1 MGEQPNEERQFRTCP
16 LCEGMC
22 GIEVKLN
29 AGRVQAIRPDKD
41 NVWSRGHICP
51 KGTTLGALHDDPD
64 RIRTPLIRDD
74 GVWREVGWDEAL
86 RRCEQ
91 LIHRVHA
98 QFGSRAMCAYTGNVV
113 GKLFD
118 IGRYVVLFFQK
129 AKLGSHYSSSTV
141 DQQPKNLS
149 SLLLYGN
156 MWKIPVPDVDNTDL
170 FVIFGANPNAS
181 KGSIL
186 SHRDVMGAIRAL
198 RSRGGRVIVIDP
210 VQTGTARKADE
221 WIPVVPGTD
230 AALLFAIVHT
240 LFAEKRVRLGHLENL
255 VNGVNE
261 LRRAAEPFSP
271 EAVAPFC
278 GVPATQIRALA
289 LSMADAPSAAI
300 YGRIGLCTQ
309 RFGSLAS
316 WLIDVVAIL
325 TGNMDRRG
333 GLMFSTEVASHMDL
347 FPRYPAD
354 APILGKRSRV
364 RGVQSVIGQLPASC
378 LAEEIDTPG
387 EGQVHG
393 LFTIGS
399 NPVVSAPG
407 SDRLDAALPMLDF
420 MISFDNYINETTR
433 HAHVIL
439 PSPSVLETPH
449 WDMWGWPWSL
459 TSGGHYSP
467 VLYPQERM
475 PEWRA
480 FITVA
485 CLCDGMKLEQID
497 VDAVDHEY
505 FSAMCARVGL
515 DPERVIKLSPV
526 PGPER
531 ILDLA
536 IRSGPFGDRYG
547 ERPEGVNLETFKSQ
561 PHGILFGPAQP
572 KIREILRT
580 RSGRIELAAE
590 YLLSDIPRLQAAM
603 TEGRPPMLL
612 VSRRHLNS
620 MNSWMHNVEVLMKG
634 PERCTLFIHPQD
646 AKAID
651 VSDGDLVRVSTIEG
665 TVDVVAEVTEGI
677 RPGVI
682 SLPHGWGHDLAGSR
696 LRVAGRRPG
705 VNSNRLNPG
714 SLVDEASGNAV
725 VNGVPVTIAK
735 AATAGATFA

>member
-1 MGEQPNEERQFRTCP
+1 VPHPSNYERQFRTCP

-22 GIEVKLN
+22 GVELKLG
-29 AGRVQAIRPDKD
+29 AGRVLAIRPDKD

-64 RIRTPLIRDD
+64 RIRRPLIRDN
-74 GVWREVGWDEAL
+74 GAWREVGWDEAL

-91 LIHRVHA
+91 LIHKVHA
-98 QFGSRAMCAYTGNVV
+98 QFGSRAMCAYTGNMV

-149 SLLLYGN
+149 SFLLYGN

-198 RSRGGRVIVIDP
+198 RARGGRVIVVDP

-240 LFAEKRVRLGHLENL
+240 LFAENRVRLGHLENL
-255 VNGVNE
+255 VNGVE
-261 LRRAAEPFSP
+261 DLRRAAEPFSP
-271 EAVAPFC
+271 EVVAPFC
-278 GVPATQIRALA
+278 GVPATRIRALA
-289 LSMADAPSAAI
+289 ASIADAPSAAI

-333 GLMFSTEVASHMDL
+333 GLMFSTEVAPHMDL

-387 EGQVHG
+387 DGQVRG
-393 LFTIGS
+393 LFTIGC
-399 NPVVSAPG
+399 NPVVSAPS

-467 VLYPQERM
+467 ALYPQARM
-475 PEWRA
+475 PEWRV
-480 FITVA
+480 FITLA

-515 DPERVIKLSPV
+515 DPEKVIKLSPV

-547 ERPEGVNLETFKSQ
+547 ERPEGVTLETFKAQ

-572 KIREILRT
+572 KIREILKT
-580 RSGRIELAAE
+580 RSGKIELAAE
-590 YLLSDIPRLQAAM
+590 HLLADIPRLQAAM
-603 TEGRPPMLL
+603 TEARPPMLL

-646 AKAID
+646 ARSID
-651 VSDGDLVRVSTIEG
+651 VSDGDRVRVSTIEG
-665 TVDVVAEVTEGI
+665 AVDVVAEVTEAI
-677 RPGVI
+677 RPGVV

-705 VNSNRLNPG
+705 VNSNRLSPG
-714 SLVDEASGNAV
+714 RLVDEASGNAV
-725 VNGVPVTIAK
+725 VNGVPVMVAK
-735 AATAGATFA
+735 AADAEIA

>member
-1 MGEQPNEERQFRTCP
+1 M
-16 LCEGMC
+16 
-22 GIEVKLN
+22 
-29 AGRVQAIRPDKD
+29 
-41 NVWSRGHICP
+41 
-51 KGTTLGALHDDPD
+51 HDDPD
-64 RIRTPLIRDD
+64 RIRNPLIRDD

-98 QFGSRAMCAYTGNVV
+98 QFGSRAMCAYTGNMV

-198 RSRGGRVIVIDP
+198 RSRGGRVIVVDP

-221 WIPVVPGTD
+221 WIAVVPGTD

-240 LFAEKRVRLGHLENL
+240 LFAENRVRLGHLENL
-255 VNGVNE
+255 VNGVEE

-278 GVPATQIRALA
+278 GVPATRIRALA
-289 LSMADAPSAAI
+289 GSIADAPSAAI

-399 NPVVSAPG
+399 NPVVSAPS

-449 WDMWGWPWSL
+449 WDMWGWPWAL

-467 VLYPQERM
+467 ALYSQARM
-475 PEWRA
+475 PEWRV
-480 FITVA
+480 FITLA

-515 DPERVIKLSPV
+515 DPEKVIKLSPV

-547 ERPEGVNLETFKSQ
+547 ERPEGVTLETFKAQ
-561 PHGILFGPAQP
+561 PHGIVFGPAQP
-572 KIREILRT
+572 KIREVLRT
-580 RSGRIELAAE
+580 RSGKIELAAE
-590 YLLSDIPRLQAAM
+590 YLLNDIPRLQAAM
-603 TEGRPPMLL
+603 AEARPPMLL

-646 AKAID
+646 AKSID

-665 TVDVVAEVTEGI
+665 TVDVIAEVTEGI
-677 RPGVI
+677 RPGVV
-682 SLPHGWGHDLAGSR
+682 SLPHGWGHDLAGSH

-705 VNSNRLNPG
+705 VNSNRLSPG
-714 SLVDEASGNAV
+714 KLVDEASGNAV
-725 VNGVPVTIAK
+725 VNGVPVTVAK
-735 AATAGATFA
+735 ATGAALA